1 MDGLI
6 GKVGVVAD
14 GLKRMSKLVITSV
27 CGASAVQVSASRWR
41 CTYDL

>member
-14 GLKRMSKLVITSV
+14 GLKRMSSSSSLPFAVHLQ
-27 CGASAVQVSASRWR
+27 VQVSALRWAV
-41 CTYDL
+41 TL